1 MNLSKQTI
9 EVLKNFATINQGVV
23 FKEGNVLRTMSVM
36 RNIFA
41 RAVVADTFPK
51 EFCVYDLPE
60 FLSTMSLFDTPTFKF
75 EEKHIAISQDSNRIK
90 YFYSSPT
97 VVVAPPDKEM
107 KMKGIDISFKLTQ
120 TQLEQIQRA
129 AGVMKLKDL
138 AVTKNGVVVMNTNA
152 PGNQYEVDTKV
163 ETELPSPNIVLPV
176 ENLKLIPADYDVN
189 INSGGMFQFVST
201 TAGLNL
207 EYFIAILA

>member
-51 EFCVYDLPE
+51 EFAVYDLPE

-75 EEKHIAISQDSNRIK
+75 EEKHIAIASGSNRIK
-90 YFYSSPT
+90 YYYSSPT

-107 KMKGIDISFKLTQ
+107 KMKGVDVSFKITQ
-120 TQLEQIQRA
+120 DQLEQIQRA
-129 AGVMKLKDL
+129 AAVMKLKDL
-138 AVTKNGVVVMNTNA
+138 AITNKGVVVLNTNA
-152 PGNQYEVDTKV
+152 PGNQYEIDAAVT
-163 ETELPSPNIVLPV
+163 TEIDNLNIVIPV
-176 ENLKLIPADYDVN
+176 DNLKLIPADYDVN
-189 INSGGMFQFVST
+189 IASAGMFQFVST
-201 TAGLNL
+201 TPGLNL